1 MTDKP
6 RQKGVR
12 IPLSFT
18 DAVRGLLAI
27 DPKQLPS
34 VKAKAKAKAARAKA
48 RRAAKKS

>member
-18 DAVRGLLAI
+18 DAVRGLLKV

-34 VKAKAKAKAARAKA
+34 KTAKAKRAKA
-48 RRAAKKS
+48 KRQASKK